1 MKNSNPLRQK
11 LINMMYLILI
21 AMIVLNPALEYIDIF
36 TDLNR
41 SLEYANLRLDQRN
54 ALTVATLET
63 FSNLDPG
70 KYQGMYDRVIRT
82 KQVADSA
89 VVYLEDIKQELI
101 SKSGGYDPVWHHLK
115 RTTDAGIA
123 TNDIYRNGT
132 GLLIKQVLSDT
143 KVALLEI
150 LDTSNGAMLDTV
162 LRVDDKLP
170 KAKQVYYEW
179 DKYYFDNVPLG
190 AVIATITKFQN
201 DVRVAESLVMKNFHD
216 QVQGEGGIG
225 NYNFEFV
232 ASDSSSAVD
241 TIKLAKGVKKYD
253 VFTIGEDGVTTLTL
267 PSSKMGSGGGSGQAT
282 IFVYDD
288 NNEVIDSF
296 EFVNGQGEI
305 SLKTDQIGEFSIK
318 GVVKFRYPDDGK
330 PIQKDNQQLEE
341 KKKKDREM
349 PFEIN
354 YAVVQSK
361 PYISQKE
368 YNILYLGINNPISVY
383 HPEYSADKY
392 KISISQ
398 GKVTKVDSSF
408 YANVYRKGYANVV
421 LQVPDGN
428 GGYKVVAEEI
438 FKVKELPK
446 PQVVLYNK
454 EGGEIPAKLFKMQK
468 GLDAIT
474 KEMDIP
480 ADFRV
485 VEYSI
490 TYVNANGLGIF
501 KEKVKGSYFTGKSRE
516 LIDLAQPGDIFIFD
530 GIQVKGPDGV
540 NKDVDALVFNIL

>member
-1 MKNSNPLRQK
+1 MKTSNPLRQK
-11 LINMMYLILI
+11 LINMMYLVLI

-36 TDLNR
+36 TDINR
-41 SLEYANLRLDQRN
+41 SLEYANVRLDQRN
-54 ALTVATLET
+54 QLTVATLET
-63 FSNLDPG
+63 FNGLDPERYG
-70 KYQGMYDRVIRT
+70 DMYDRVRRT
-82 KQVADSA
+82 KVIADSA
-89 VVYLEDIKQELI
+89 VNYLEVVKQDLI
-101 SKSGGYDPVWHHLK
+101 NKSGGYDPEWHHLK
-115 RTTDAGIA
+115 RTTDATYA
-123 TNDIYRNGT
+123 TNDIYRNDK
-132 GLLIKQVLSDT
+132 GLEIKKVLSDT
-143 KVALLEI
+143 KQALLLI
-150 LDTSNGAMLDTV
+150 LDTANSAMLDTV
-162 LRVDDKLP
+162 LRVDEKLP

-216 QVQGEGGIG
+216 QVQGEGGVG

-232 ASDSSSAVD
+232 ASDSTRVD

-253 VFTIGEDGVTTLTL
+253 VFTVGEDGITTLTL
-267 PSSKMGSGGGSGQAT
+267 PANKMGTGDGQAVIYMKNDAGDIVDSFLVTGGSA
-282 IFVYDD
+282 
-288 NNEVIDSF
+288 
-296 EFVNGQGEI
+296 EI
-305 SLKTDQIGEFSIK
+305 PLNTNQLGDFTMKGTVRFRNPEEDQ
-318 GVVKFRYPDDGK
+318 
-330 PIQKDNQQLEE
+330 PIQKDNQQLQE
-341 KKKKDREM
+341 KKKAQEI

-354 YAVVQSK
+354 YSVVKSK
-361 PYISQKE
+361 PYISQKD
-368 YNILYLGINNPISVY
+368 YNILYMGINNPINVY
-383 HPEYSADKY
+383 HPEYTPDKY

-408 YANVYRKGYANVV
+408 YATVHRKGYANVV
-421 LQVPDGN
+421 LQVPDGK

-454 EGGEIPAKLFKMQK
+454 EGGEMPAKIFKMQK
-468 GLDAIT
+468 GLEAIT
-474 KEMDIP
+474 KEMEIP

-501 KEKVKGSYFTGKSRE
+501 TEKVKGSYFTGKSRE
-516 LIDLAQPGDIFIFD
+516 LVDLAQPGDIFIFNE
-530 GIQVKGPDGV
+530 IRVKGPDGV

>member
-1 MKNSNPLRQK
+1 MKTYNPLRQK

-63 FSNLDPG
+63 FSNLDPER
-70 KYQGMYDRVIRT
+70 YEGMYKKVLRT

-89 VVYLEDIKQELI
+89 VNYLEVIKQDLI
-101 SKSGGYDPVWHHLK
+101 TESGGYDPVWHHLK
-115 RTTDAGIA
+115 RTVDATIG
-123 TNDIYRNGT
+123 TNGIYRNDK
-132 GLLIKQVLSDT
+132 GLEIKKVLTDT

-150 LDTSNGAMLDTV
+150 LDTANGAMLDTV

-190 AVIATITKFQN
+190 AVIATLTKFQN
-201 DVRVAESLVMKNFHD
+201 DVRVAESLVMKNYHD
-216 QVQGEGGIG
+216 QVQGEGGQG

-232 ASDSSSAVD
+232 ASDSSSATD
-241 TIKLAKGVKKYD
+241 TIRLAKGVKKYD
-253 VFTIGEDGVTTLTL
+253 VFTVGEDGVTTLTL

-282 IFVYDD
+282 IYVYDD
-288 NNEVIDSF
+288 NNEVMDSF
-296 EFVNGQGEI
+296 QFVNGQGEV

-330 PIQKDNQQLEE
+330 PVQKDNQQLEE
-341 KKKKDREM
+341 KKKKDQEM

-368 YNILYLGINNPISVY
+368 YNILYLGINNPINVY
-383 HPEYSADKY
+383 HPEYTPDKY

-398 GKVTKVDSSF
+398 GKVTKVDTSF
-408 YANVYRKGYANVV
+408 YANVYRKGFANVV
-421 LQVPDGN
+421 LQVPDGK
-428 GGYKVVAEEI
+428 GGFKVVAEEI

-468 GLDAIT
+468 GLEAIT
-474 KEMDIP
+474 KDMDIP

-485 VEYSI
+485 VEYSV

-530 GIQVKGPDGV
+530 DIQVKGPDGV
-540 NKDVDALVFNIL
+540 NKNVDALVFNIL